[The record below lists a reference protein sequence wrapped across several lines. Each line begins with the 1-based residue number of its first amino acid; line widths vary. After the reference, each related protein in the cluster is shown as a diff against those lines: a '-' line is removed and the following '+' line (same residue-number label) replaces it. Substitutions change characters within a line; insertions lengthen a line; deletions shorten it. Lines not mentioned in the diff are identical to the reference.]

1 MKYTAL
7 VPVKSLEAA
16 KSRLAAHL
24 TSGQRANLML
34 DMLHHV
40 LQTLQASQA
49 FDHISVVSADARVL
63 QQARSWGAQALAE
76 TQAGH
81 NPALT
86 AAATHELLH
95 GARALLTI
103 SADLPLLQ
111 VADIRQVV
119 EKSRYHDVVI
129 ATSQDG
135 SGTNALLTRPPLV
148 LPYRFGVNSRYHHQ
162 NEARQ
167 RQLSCTVHQPWPLS
181 GHRHYRGHLSCRTL
195 RHVHIYH
202 LRPPGPLTPIIFI

>member
-24 TSGQRANLML
+24 TSGQRASLML

-40 LQTLQASQA
+40 LQTLQASQV
-49 FDHISVVSADARVL
+49 FDHISVVSADTRVL
-63 QQARSWGAQALAE
+63 QQAQDWGAKALVE

-86 AAATHELLH
+86 AAATHELLQ
-95 GARALLTI
+95 GASALLTI

-111 VADIRQVV
+111 VADIHQIV
-119 EKSRYHDVVI
+119 EKSKYHDVVI

-135 SGTNALLTRPPLV
+135 SGTNALLTHPPLV

-162 NEARQ
+162 YEARLH
-167 RQLSCTVHQPWPLS
+167 QLSCTVHHSLGLS
-181 GHRHYRGHLSCRTL
+181 LDIDTIEDISTVERYDVSAFAPCGRL
-195 RHVHIYH
+195 V
-202 LRPPGPLTPIIFI
+202 P